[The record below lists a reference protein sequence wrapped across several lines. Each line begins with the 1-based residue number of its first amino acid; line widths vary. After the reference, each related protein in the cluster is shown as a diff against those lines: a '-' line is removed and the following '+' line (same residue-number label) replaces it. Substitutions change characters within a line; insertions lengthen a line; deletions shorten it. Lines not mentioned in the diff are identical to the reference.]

1 MGERKPR
8 VWFVCDICGKRFSE
22 NPSQARKRLNRPNGN
37 KTQCCSMPCRDK
49 SLALA
54 KSKKRR
60 KRQP

>member
-1 MGERKPR
+1 
-8 VWFVCDICGKRFSE
+8 
-22 NPSQARKRLNRPNGN
+22 LNRPNGN